1 MDFVVSNAGCMCS
14 LKWLIL
20 GSTKR
25 ESEKRGSPVHYEEE
39 KAMQREL
46 NERIPP
52 APKGDPQNELRQVV
66 NSQRFHGMSFDQ
78 SVTIAVSVIRKR
90 YPLFTPR
97 ILPPRQAHLVPAE
110 RRKAATSSR

>member
-1 MDFVVSNAGCMCS
+1 
-14 LKWLIL
+14 
-20 GSTKR
+20 
-25 ESEKRGSPVHYEEE
+25 VHYEEQ

-66 NSQRFHGMSFDQ
+66 NSQRFRGMSFDQ

-97 ILPPRQAHLVPAE
+97 ILPPRPAHLVPTE
-110 RRKAATSSR
+110 SRKAAAASR

>member
-1 MDFVVSNAGCMCS
+1 M
-14 LKWLIL
+14 
-20 GSTKR
+20 
-25 ESEKRGSPVHYEEE
+25 HYEQQ

-52 APKGDPQNELRQVV
+52 APNGDPQNELRQVV

-78 SVTIAVSVIRKR
+78 SVTMAVNVMRKR

-97 ILPPRQAHLVPAE
+97 ILPPR
-110 RRKAATSSR
+110 

>member
-1 MDFVVSNAGCMCS
+1 MAYTRLDENSG
-14 LKWLIL
+14 
-20 GSTKR
+20 R
-25 ESEKRGSPVHYEEE
+25 ERGSPVHYEQQ

-66 NSQRFHGMSFDQ
+66 NSQRFHGKSFDQ

-97 ILPPRQAHLVPAE
+97 ILPPR
-110 RRKAATSSR
+110 

>member
-1 MDFVVSNAGCMCS
+1 M
-14 LKWLIL
+14 
-20 GSTKR
+20 
-25 ESEKRGSPVHYEEE
+25 HYEEQ

-78 SVTIAVSVIRKR
+78 SVTIAVTIIRKR

-97 ILPPRQAHLVPAE
+97 ILPPRQSHVGPAVKT
-110 RRKAATSSR
+110 KAAAASSR

>member
-1 MDFVVSNAGCMCS
+1 M
-14 LKWLIL
+14 
-20 GSTKR
+20 
-25 ESEKRGSPVHYEEE
+25 HYEEQ

-66 NSQRFHGMSFDQ
+66 NSQRFRGMNFDQ

-110 RRKAATSSR
+110 SSKAATSSR